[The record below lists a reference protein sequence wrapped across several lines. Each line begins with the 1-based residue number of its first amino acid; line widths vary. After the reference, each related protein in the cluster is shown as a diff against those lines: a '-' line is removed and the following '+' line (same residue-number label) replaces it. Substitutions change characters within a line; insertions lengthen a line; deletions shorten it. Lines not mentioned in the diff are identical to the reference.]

1 MDSAA
6 NVLFHIGNKNMYQS
20 RVINKMII
28 ALTPPDKL
36 NMEKSMDMSFLSHT
50 LSQRF
55 QLAP

>member
-6 NVLFHIGNKNMYQS
+6 NVLFHIGKQNMYQS

-50 LSQRF
+50 L
-55 QLAP
+55 